1 MGVTLMMFSP
11 SCSVVRNLRDQE
23 PNSRR
28 RLSNSIFC
36 SHKNPTSGGVLRC
49 LVVARAN
56 KRKEKANAHSFSSK
70 PDEATGPFPEA
81 VLLKKKVVR
90 DDGRV
95 APEFADAEEE
105 KLYEFLR
112 LQLVSDQN
120 LERIRHYEV
129 VYLIHEHHVGELES
143 VVSKVQDFIKEK
155 KGRIWRLNN
164 WGLRRL
170 AYKIENARRAN
181 YILMNFEIEAK
192 WINNFKSILDKEPS
206 IIRHLVIKRDKAITK
221 GCPPPL
227 DFHAIKEAQGMVE
240 DYEVDDDDRGDD
252 DDEGDDQNWF
262 DNVEHGM

>member
-1 MGVTLMMFSP
+1 MISP
-11 SCSVVRNLRDQE
+11 SSSASVVRYLRNQE
-23 PNSRR
+23 PHPRR
-28 RLSNSIFC
+28 RLSHSIFC
-36 SHKNPTSGGVLRC
+36 SHKNPTSGGGLRC

-56 KRKEKANAHSFSSK
+56 KRKEKTDAHSFNSK

-112 LQLVSDQN
+112 LQLESDQN

-129 VYLIHEHHVGELES
+129 VYLIHEDHVEELDTI
-143 VVSKVQDFIKEK
+143 VSKVQDFIKEK

-170 AYKIENARRAN
+170 AYKIEKARRAN

-192 WINNFKSILDKEPS
+192 WINDFKSLLDKEPS
-206 IIRHLVIKRDKAITK
+206 IIRHLVIKRDEAITED
-221 GCPPPL
+221 CPPPL

-240 DYEVDDDDRGDD
+240 DYEEVDDDDGGGDD
-252 DDEGDDQNWF
+252 EEGEDQIGLTMLNL
-262 DNVEHGM
+262 